1 MNPSSQIV
9 PRLNNNDDSATLI
22 SIIVDQGD
30 YVTKGQVICTLE
42 TSKVALEIVAEF
54 DGFVFF
60 LKKTDEECIVGENLC
75 VFSQQQDFDVY
86 PYKKDVNVGK
96 PISKSAMNLM
106 NRYGIVYEEMPQT
119 GVITETMV
127 EEYYASCTSQK
138 TNFDVH
144 ENSLVI
150 YCGGSHAE
158 VVYEAVLSANELD
171 VFGFVD

>member
-60 LKKTDEECIVGENLC
+60 LIPSDWKGEH
-75 VFSQQQDFDVY
+75 VF
-86 PYKKDVNVGK
+86 
-96 PISKSAMNLM
+96 
-106 NRYGIVYEEMPQT
+106 
-119 GVITETMV
+119 
-127 EEYYASCTSQK
+127 
-138 TNFDVH
+138 
-144 ENSLVI
+144 
-150 YCGGSHAE
+150 CGFS
-158 VVYEAVLSANELD
+158 SMCNCRN
-171 VFGFVD
+171 